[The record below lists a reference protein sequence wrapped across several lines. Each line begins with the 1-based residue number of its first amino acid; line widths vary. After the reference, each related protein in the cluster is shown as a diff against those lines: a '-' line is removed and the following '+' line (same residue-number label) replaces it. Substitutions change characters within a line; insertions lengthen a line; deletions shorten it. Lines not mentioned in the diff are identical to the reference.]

1 MQQQVHV
8 EVIDSLNRKLLIE
21 VPAEHVDTKF
31 QARLTELAKT
41 AKMDG
46 FRPGKVPVSLL
57 KTRFGSAIREEIIT
71 DVLSKSFYQAIDDE
85 KIALAS
91 MPTMTIK
98 ESQAGAPLKYE
109 ASFEVYPEIHL
120 VDLTNRDVV
129 QYQSVVDDQ
138 QLDLVLERLR
148 KQYATWHEVDR
159 LAQDG
164 DKVEIDCEGK
174 ADGKVIEASK
184 GKDMPIIL
192 GSKVMI
198 DGFESNLIGKKA
210 RETITFSLPFPA
222 DYFDKSLAGKMADYT
237 VTINK
242 ILESQLPPLDDA
254 FAERMGVEEGGIE
267 QMRNTLRQN
276 MERELKNALHHK
288 NKQAILDAFQSAN
301 VVELPKSLVES
312 EVAHLQAQS
321 KQRLQ
326 QVLGKKD
333 VPEMPKEIFKA
344 EAEKRVALGLLM
356 RDFIKKHE
364 VKPNPEKIKTLIE
377 DMAKAYDYP
386 EKVIEW
392 YYADKKRLESYEM
405 AALEDEVVEQLKKS
419 AKFEIKSISY
429 DDAIKADR

>member
-8 EVIDSLNRKLLIE
+8 EVIDTLNRKLLIE
-21 VPAEHVDTKF
+21 VPADQIDAKF
-31 QARLTELAKT
+31 QTRLNELAKT

-57 KTRFGSAIREEIIT
+57 KTRFGNAIREEIIT

-91 MPTMTIK
+91 MPTMTVK
-98 ESQAGAPLKYE
+98 ESQMGEPLKYE

-120 VDLTNRDVV
+120 VDLTDQAVA
-129 QYQSVVDDQ
+129 QYQSIVDDQ
-138 QLDLVLERLR
+138 QLDLILERLR

-159 LAQDG
+159 LTQTG

-174 ADGKVIEASK
+174 VDGKIVEASK
-184 GKDMPIIL
+184 GKDMPIVL

-198 DGFESNLIGKKA
+198 DGFESNLIGKNA
-210 RETITFSLPFPA
+210 HETLTFSLPFPA
-222 DYFDKSLAGKMADYT
+222 DYFDKSLAGKTADYT

-242 ILESQLPPLDDA
+242 ILESQLPALDDA
-254 FAERMGVEEGGIE
+254 FAERMGVKEGGIL
-267 QMRNTLRQN
+267 QLRNTLRGN

-288 NKQAILDAFQSAN
+288 NKQAILDAFRSVNQ
-301 VVELPKSLVES
+301 VELPKSLVES
-312 EVAHLQAQS
+312 EVTHLQEQS

-326 QVLGKKD
+326 QMLGKKD
-333 VPEMPKEIFKA
+333 VPEMPKEMFMA

-356 RDFIKKHE
+356 REFIKKQD
-364 VKPNPEKIKTLIE
+364 VKPDSAKVKILIE

-405 AALEDEVVEQLKKS
+405 AALEDEVVEKLRS
-419 AKFEIKSISY
+419 AAKIELKSISY
-429 DDAIKADR
+429 DDALKVER